1 MTRCASRRRARS
13 PPCHADHSRGLAALD
28 TAATLARHEP
38 PAANGRVRAPP
49 PERRRT
55 RSAGP
60 APCPGLPWGRC
71 AAPPTSICPRR
82 RSMPCGCATVDL
94 DVERGSCPPAPGRG
108 RPIPSEAEVLTDAG
122 APLGGII
129 VFLKDGY
136 LSTLEIYSVG
146 PEPIRIW
153 PQLDRLR
160 PTLTS

>member
-1 MTRCASRRRARS
+1 MGEFEPRPLNAAELAVLDLLLAPDFPGVDALRRQLS
-13 PPCHADHSRGLAALD
+13 HV
-28 TAATLARHEP
+28 
-38 PAANGRVRAPP
+38 RVV
-49 PERRRT
+49 
-55 RSAGP
+55 
-60 APCPGLPWGRC
+60 GRC
-71 AAPPTSICPRR
+71 
-82 RSMPCGCATVDL
+82 PCGCATVDL